1 MAVMSAPLSYKGLY
15 PLTEQVATGW
25 GNLQKVVYTAFS
37 TADLYAWKD
46 HLGSY
51 TEAPHR
57 YAELVLSIIRT
68 HNPNWAD
75 LQAMLDIFLM
85 AEERPLM
92 VATGK
97 NRIPSLIWI
106 LNCLYK
112 TTKVTTMRN

>member
-1 MAVMSAPLSYKGLY
+1 MLGRIISGLILK
-15 PLTEQVATGW
+15 P
-25 GNLQKVVYTAFS
+25 
-37 TADLYAWKD
+37 
-46 HLGSY
+46 
-51 TEAPHR
+51 PHR

-97 NRIPSLIWI
+97 KQDTFPDTDPQLSIQNYESQDYEK
-106 LNCLYK
+106 LNEYQDWMVQALRTAFPK
-112 TTKVTTMRN
+112 